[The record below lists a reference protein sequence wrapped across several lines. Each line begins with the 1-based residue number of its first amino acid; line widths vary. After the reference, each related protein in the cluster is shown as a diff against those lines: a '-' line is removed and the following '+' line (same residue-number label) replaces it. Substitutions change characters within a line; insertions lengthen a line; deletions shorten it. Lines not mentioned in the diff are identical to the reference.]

1 MSSFFKML
9 IEEASKVLM
18 FDSVEKLVSFAEG
31 RGWTRD
37 PSGMYFTF
45 SQEKRK
51 EDLHFINNPN
61 LIRQEL
67 GYARELEKIV

>member
-1 MSSFFKML
+1 ML

-18 FDSVEKLVSFAEG
+18 FDSLDMLLPFAEG

-37 PSGMYFTF
+37 PTCKFFTF

-51 EDLHFINNPN
+51 EDLHFINNTN

>member
-1 MSSFFKML
+1 ML
-9 IEEASKVLM
+9 WLQMMIDEAAKVLM
-18 FDSVEKLVSFAEG
+18 FDSLELLLPFAEG
-31 RGWTRD
+31 RGWIRD
-37 PSGMYFTF
+37 SSGKFFTF

-61 LIRQEL
+61 LICQEL